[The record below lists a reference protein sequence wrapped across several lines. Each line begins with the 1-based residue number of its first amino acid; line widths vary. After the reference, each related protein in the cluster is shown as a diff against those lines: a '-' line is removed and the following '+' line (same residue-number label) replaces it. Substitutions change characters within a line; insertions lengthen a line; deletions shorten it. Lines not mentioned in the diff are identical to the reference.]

1 MSPDERTLLSVAYK
15 NVVASKR
22 ITWRTVV
29 SVKENPK
36 YMLYVE
42 SLNEYKK
49 KLENAMYL
57 ECTNIIETVQKNIL
71 NKPCSDDAKAFFTKL
86 VADNYRYIAEMSVS
100 SRYRQAIADAQQ
112 NYVAA
117 NEIGLQACNPIKLSI
132 ALNLSVFHYEVQ
144 GDLAGATEI
153 ADQALQSALEKID
166 DLGEEE
172 FKDAKAIIELLK
184 ENLSSWKEAEEE
196 LKRPID
202 EI

>member
-49 KLENAMYL
+49 KLENAMFL
-57 ECTNIIETVQKNIL
+57 ECTNIIETVKKNIL

-100 SRYRQAIADAQQ
+100 SRYR
-112 NYVAA
+112 
-117 NEIGLQACNPIKLSI
+117 
-132 ALNLSVFHYEVQ
+132 
-144 GDLAGATEI
+144 
-153 ADQALQSALEKID
+153 
-166 DLGEEE
+166 
-172 FKDAKAIIELLK
+172 
-184 ENLSSWKEAEEE
+184 
-196 LKRPID
+196 
-202 EI
+202 